1 MGENWNSNY
10 HGATIGSGTEHINYN
25 PADDFL
31 TSGAHQEF
39 AHRTM
44 SLSPNSEEKRKN
56 KF

>member
-10 HGATIGSGTEHINYN
+10 HGATIGSGTENINYN